1 MTPSL
6 KEILRHRNDVCEDC
20 GEPGILVD
28 SLTCDGDGIVVVR
41 LPSGGG
47 VDLIV
52 AGIPGRTFLRIGDD
66 GSDPLCRDCDRARCE
81 KSVSC
86 CLEGNEL

>member
-1 MTPSL
+1 MRPAL
-6 KEILRHRNDVCEDC
+6 YEVLRHRKEVCTDCDC
-20 GEPGILVD
+20 GGLLVD
-28 SLTCDGDGIVVVR
+28 AVTCDGDGVVVVR

-47 VDLIV
+47 AEVLV
-52 AGIPGRTFLRIGDD
+52 PGTPGRTFLIIGSD

-86 CLEGNEL
+86 YLEGNDL